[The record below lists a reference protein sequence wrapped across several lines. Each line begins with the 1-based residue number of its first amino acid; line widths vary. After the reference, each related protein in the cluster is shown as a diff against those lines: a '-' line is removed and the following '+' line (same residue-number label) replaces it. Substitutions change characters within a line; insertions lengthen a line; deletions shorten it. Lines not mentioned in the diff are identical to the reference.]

1 MKSAKRI
8 VVGSRGSKLA
18 VIQSQLVMS
27 ELAKAHLGM
36 EFELLPITTT
46 GDRRKHTP
54 LEELGGVGVFVKEL
68 EDALSKR
75 RIDLAVHSLKDMP
88 TETPEG
94 FRLAAVTL
102 RADPRDALVSSL
114 GKLAELPPG
123 ARVGT
128 GSQRRAVQLL
138 AQRPDLEVR
147 PLRGNVETRLGKVSS
162 GELDA
167 ILLAAA
173 GLMRLGLE
181 SAITEYLPAEVFV
194 PAVGQGALGI
204 EIRAEDDETAE
215 MVGRVNHEASWL
227 GVTSERAFLESLGG
241 GCRVPIGALATVEDA
256 RLHLMGMVA
265 NPAGGEILHAEVEGN
280 ALAPEEAG
288 TQLAQKMLG
297 LGAASLLEG
306 SEQ

>member
-18 VIQSQLVMS
+18 IIQSQLVIS
-27 ELAKAHLGM
+27 ELAETHPHLQ
-36 EFELLPITTT
+36 FELLTITTT
-46 GDRRKHTP
+46 GDRKKHAS
-54 LEELGGVGVFVKEL
+54 LEELGGEGVFVKEL
-68 EDALSKR
+68 EDALSAGR
-75 RIDLAVHSLKDMP
+75 VDLAVHSLKDMP

-94 FRLAAVTL
+94 FRLAAVTE

-114 GKLAELPPG
+114 GRLAELPPG

-147 PLRGNVETRLGKVSS
+147 PLRGNVDTRLGKVSS

-167 ILLAAA
+167 IVLAAA
-173 GLMRLGLE
+173 GLIRLGLE

-194 PAVGQGALGI
+194 PAVGQGALGV
-204 EIRAEDDETAE
+204 EIRAEDAETAE
-215 MVGRVNHEASWL
+215 LVGAINHEASWL

-241 GCRVPIGALATVEDA
+241 GCRVPIGALATVEDT
-256 RLHLMGMVA
+256 RLRLMGMVA
-265 NPAGGEILHAEVEGN
+265 NPAGGEVLYAEIEGS

-288 TQLAQKMLG
+288 TELAQKMMG

>member
-18 VIQSQLVMS
+18 IIQSQLVIS
-27 ELAKAHLGM
+27 ELAKTHPHLQ
-36 EFELLPITTT
+36 FELLAITTT

-94 FRLAAVTL
+94 FRLAAVTE

-147 PLRGNVETRLGKVSS
+147 PLRGNVDTRLGKVSS

-167 ILLAAA
+167 IVLAAA
-173 GLMRLGLE
+173 GLVRLGLE
-181 SAITEYLPAEVFV
+181 SVITEYLPPEVFV

-204 EIRAEDDETAE
+204 EVRAEDDETAE

-241 GCRVPIGALATVEDA
+241 GCRVPIGALATVEDT

-265 NPAGGEILHAEVEGN
+265 DPIGGEILYAEVEGS

-288 TQLAQKMLG
+288 TQLAQKMMG

-306 SEQ
+306 SER

>member
-1 MKSAKRI
+1 MKPAKRI

-18 VIQSQLVMS
+18 IIQSQLVIS
-27 ELAKAHLGM
+27 ELAKAHPHLQ
-36 EFELLPITTT
+36 FELLPITTT

-68 EDALSKR
+68 EDALWKG

-88 TETPEG
+88 TETPQG
-94 FRLAAVTL
+94 FRLAAVTE
-102 RADPRDALVSSL
+102 RADPRDVLVSSL
-114 GKLAELPPG
+114 GKLAGLPPG
-123 ARVGT
+123 ARIGT

-147 PLRGNVETRLGKVSS
+147 PLRGNVDTRLSKVSS

-173 GLMRLGLE
+173 GLVRLGLE
-181 SAITEYLPAEVFV
+181 STITEYLPPGDFV
-194 PAVGQGALGI
+194 PAVGQGALGV
-204 EIRAEDDETAE
+204 EIRAEDAETADLLAAIS
-215 MVGRVNHEASWL
+215 HEPSWL
-227 GVTSERAFLESLGG
+227 SVTSERAFLKSLGG
-241 GCRVPIGALATVEDA
+241 GCRVPIGALATVEDT
-256 RLHLMGMVA
+256 RLHLVGMVA
-265 NPAGGEILHAEVEGN
+265 NPVGGEILHAEVEGN

-288 TQLAQKMLG
+288 SRLAEKMIG